1 MSEKTS
7 QAETILHWLTRVV
20 DRKSRILNEPISTAK
35 FIVRIKD
42 GVVLEPELSID
53 VAKDTNFS
61 RNSL

>member
-1 MSEKTS
+1 MHEKIT
-7 QAETILHWLTRVV
+7 QAETILQWLTRVI

-53 VAKDTNFS
+53 VAKDINFS
-61 RNSL
+61 RN